1 MASEDDV
8 YDPFQI
14 LAAPPP
20 PPDVTPVQFSKDPIT
35 GFRTPDSSLSS
46 TFAAQ
51 TRLFFGKKNA
61 HFRHS
66 YTALPSPKYIR
77 VLIIRPGKSGDKL
90 ELDLMQVPFEHPYTN
105 LHPYEALSY
114 EWDAGPAVF
123 PVILR
128 DYTKR
133 QLAERYPENENESR
147 SRTYWKRTL
156 FAVCREGRKM
166 QKDARGEYIKVNGEL
181 VEGKDRFGT
190 ITLIQENLR
199 NALEHIR
206 DKKDPVRLWAD
217 AICINQPDNEEK
229 MHQIAMMGQV
239 YNRAINVRIWLG
251 GKSDQSDVA
260 MDYVLEI
267 QKEKTWG
274 KMIQSEDFEQQ
285 IKTKWPAIVE
295 LMRSRWFS
303 RRWVLQEIALAR
315 KASVYCGD
323 KKVTWT
329 DFSSAI
335 GMFMDRARPEKLD
348 HYISRSGALGSAHGF
363 ASPEPLEEYSNKTQ
377 LTPEGLRTLKGSGA
391 NALVAAY
398 AGIVDL
404 DAKGVILRRKK
415 TLDELI
421 STLTPFDCG
430 DPRDIIYA
438 VLSIADQDPQD
449 ILRPN
454 TNKSL
459 LQVYTEFI
467 QYCVEHLRSLDM
479 ICRFWAPKNTVIIKE
494 VSKKDKRRF
503 QSHLPSWIKCL
514 EQSTYGTPDRI
525 FVGQKEASSLVGPPS
540 RPLYT
545 SSNKREPNVI
555 FGKKPSSDMAV
566 VLCEEFDG
574 TASVRGIRLGVIK
587 ELSARMLP
595 GILQREALEIAGWK
609 YSGIDQNLHIDNVP
623 PELWHTLI
631 AGKARAGDD
640 PPPSYQIY
648 CLRMLQQ
655 EDVHGDIHLDK
666 IIPKFDAED
675 SISDF
680 LHRVRDVCFNRKVFR
695 AQGVSEELVGLCQK
709 QSREDDIIAILYGCS
724 VPVVLRPRR
733 DKPVLGLD
741 PACNNDPEETESL
754 QVLGKSGA
762 VEELSVSTVDR
773 KNSVGDSSGVS
784 TQREVKE
791 VWSNQSLP
799 DDSEVWLNQSPPD
812 GSEIWSNQLPPD
824 SSEDVI
830 EASRAAPSSSWV
842 PSQVPEPSA
851 DPMTNRLSRA
861 TTFTE
866 GQHSASKARTL
877 TATNGSA
884 DHTRYSQADSPTVP
898 PAEMYYE
905 VVGECYVFANMNGE
919 KCRGDQSLSWE
930 ETFTLI

>member
-1 MASEDDV
+1 
-8 YDPFQI
+8 
-14 LAAPPP
+14 
-20 PPDVTPVQFSKDPIT
+20 
-35 GFRTPDSSLSS
+35 
-46 TFAAQ
+46 
-51 TRLFFGKKNA
+51 
-61 HFRHS
+61 
-66 YTALPSPKYIR
+66 
-77 VLIIRPGKSGDKL
+77 
-90 ELDLMQVPFEHPYTN
+90 
-105 LHPYEALSY
+105 
-114 EWDAGPAVF
+114 
-123 PVILR
+123 
-128 DYTKR
+128 
-133 QLAERYPENENESR
+133 
-147 SRTYWKRTL
+147 
-156 FAVCREGRKM
+156 
-166 QKDARGEYIKVNGEL
+166 
-181 VEGKDRFGT
+181 
-190 ITLIQENLR
+190 
-199 NALEHIR
+199 
-206 DKKDPVRLWAD
+206 
-217 AICINQPDNEEK
+217 

-251 GKSDQSDVA
+251 GKSDQSDVS

-274 KMIQSEDFEQQ
+274 RMIQSEDFTQQ
-285 IKTKWPAIVE
+285 INTKWPAIVE

-335 GMFMDRARPEKLD
+335 GIFMDKARPEKLD
-348 HYISRSGALGSAHGF
+348 HYISRSGALASTRGF
-363 ASPEPLEEYSNKTQ
+363 ASPEPVEEHSNKTR

-404 DAKGVILRRKK
+404 DAKGMILRCKK

-438 VLSIADQDPQD
+438 VLSIADQNPQE

-479 ICRFWAPKNTVIIKE
+479 ICRFWAPKNTFIIKE

-503 QSHLPSWIKCL
+503 QSRLPSWIKCL

-540 RPLYT
+540 RPFYT
-545 SSNKREPNVI
+545 SSSKREPNVI
-555 FGKKPSSDMAV
+555 FGKKTSSDTAV
-566 VLCEEFDG
+566 VLHEEFDG
-574 TASVRGIRLGVIK
+574 TASVRGICLGVIK

-595 GILQREALEIAGWK
+595 GILQREALEIAGWR
-609 YSGIDQNLHIDNVP
+609 YSGIDQDLHIDNVP

-631 AGKARAGDD
+631 AGKAKSGDD
-640 PPPSYQIY
+640 PPPSYQTY

-666 IIPKFDAED
+666 IIPKWDAED
-675 SISDF
+675 SNSHF

-695 AQGVSEELVGLCQK
+695 AQGVGEELVGLCQK

-733 DKPVLGLD
+733 ERPVLGLD
-741 PACNNDPEETESL
+741 PACNNDLRETESL
-754 QVLGKSGA
+754 KGLDKSPT
-762 VEELSVSTVDR
+762 VEEPSVSTVAQT
-773 KNSVGDSSGVS
+773 NSGGSADGVS
-784 TQREVKE
+784 TQHKVKN
-791 VWSNQSLP
+791 VWS
-799 DDSEVWLNQSPPD
+799 DQSPPD
-812 GSEIWSNQLPPD
+812 D
-824 SSEDVI
+824 SEDVI
-830 EASRAAPSSSWV
+830 EASRDAPGSSWV
-842 PSQVPEPSA
+842 PSRVPEPSV
-851 DPMTNRLSRA
+851 DSKTNCLSRA
-861 TTFTE
+861 RTFTE
-866 GQHSASKARTL
+866 GQHSASNARIS
-877 TATNGSA
+877 TAAYGGV
-884 DHTRYSQADSPTVP
+884 DHTQYAQADTPTGL
-898 PAEMYYE
+898 PAETYYE
-905 VVGECYVFANMNGE
+905 VVGECCVFANMNGE
-919 KCRGDQSLSWE
+919 KCRGDQPLSWE
-930 ETFTLI
+930 NTFTLI